1 MQIYPPGLQ
10 HTREHRRRT
19 PSLGPGDDTQ
29 RSQSPMM
36 TGLEMATSNE
46 GQADVTVDVQKQ
58 LASCGLKAERTP
70 FVTSMAA

>member
-1 MQIYPPGLQ
+1 
-10 HTREHRRRT
+10 
-19 PSLGPGDDTQ
+19 
-29 RSQSPMM
+29 MM